1 MPNKKYVESVPTYG
15 ELGARQ
21 MFQAYNFTL
30 NYNQVHP
37 LNPTATGGSIR
48 RVTTKNIPALSDLSS
63 SLKVLKPCSINLP
76 HYHPRSAELIYV
88 ISNKYI

>member
-1 MPNKKYVESVPTYG
+1 MPNKKYVESAPTYG

-21 MFQAYNFTL
+21 KFHPYNFTL
-30 NYNQVHP
+30 NYNRVQP
-37 LNPTATGGSIR
+37 ENPHASGGSIR
-48 RVTTKNIPALSDLSS
+48 TVTTKNIPALSDLSS

-88 ISNKYI
+88 I